1 LKQLLVNRV
10 FAESVLGPFHLLSQF
25 PENSFED
32 SADVFVETDPHRRI
46 HTLSRTRGDRQPN
59 LGVYS
64 ASPHE
69 SHHVLVPPPWT
80 LHRCCHSCF
89 EYLNE
94 GKLFETRDTRTS
106 TMAESNPGSWTESMS
121 GRERVRH
128 VVELLDEPTPVQT
141 IADRADVSR
150 ATADDELQRLQSDD
164 WVTETTVDGTK
175 AYDLN
180 PVRMLFDEVT
190 ALIEAHSRDE
200 LESQLTELTEEQE
213 ELATEYEVDSL
224 DEFRAQLADEEFSA
238 AELRERRNVIATWE
252 AINTELGLVKHALH
266 LYDDVIEL
274 SSPRTD
280 SPSPLA

>member
-1 LKQLLVNRV
+1 
-10 FAESVLGPFHLLSQF
+10 
-25 PENSFED
+25 
-32 SADVFVETDPHRRI
+32 
-46 HTLSRTRGDRQPN
+46 
-59 LGVYS
+59 
-64 ASPHE
+64 
-69 SHHVLVPPPWT
+69 
-80 LHRCCHSCF
+80 
-89 EYLNE
+89 
-94 GKLFETRDTRTS
+94 
-106 TMAESNPGSWTESMS
+106 MS

-128 VVELLDEPTPVQT
+128 VVELLDEPTSVQE

-190 ALIEAHSRDE
+190 DLIEAHSRDE

-213 ELATEYEVDSL
+213 ELATEYGVSSL
-224 DEFRAQLADEEFSA
+224 DEFRNQLANEEFAA
-238 AELRERRNVIATWE
+238 AELRERRNVITTWE

-266 LYDDVIEL
+266 LYDDVAEL

-280 SPSPLA
+280 SPSTFA